1 MTIEFPKNRK
11 EITDQMKIDV
21 RSELGPNSNP
31 FLRNS
36 ALASLIFGAAA
47 RIFDFFSQL
56 QFLLKNMF
64 MDTATGSFLERW
76 GSYVGIGRIPASVAE
91 GFITIEGTLGSVIP
105 NATAFQSTSQVE
117 YTSSGESVVADPK
130 LSVSSIIL
138 VGSEAVVVTETPHN
152 YASGI
157 TVTITGADQFAY
169 NGSFVVTVTDVSQFT
184 YAVTGTPVTPATGTI
199 KATALSA
206 QVKLISIDFGE
217 SANLNSGESVSLT
230 TPIIGVDNTGFVQF
244 DGIVGGENIEDDASL
259 RNRIL
264 DRYQNPV
271 SFFNVAE
278 IEQKA
283 KTVAGVTRVFVQ
295 EITPEPGAITVFFV
309 KDNDTN
315 IIPVLI
321 DRQRVKKAILEIK
334 PGHVFG
340 GSVEDPDSGDIH
352 VPVLIDLKV
361 EFVFSAVD
369 PDTPSLRESI
379 IKNLDQVF
387 RGSNQVGVNISKF
400 TYQCAIFDSFDDAGN
415 KVKSFTLSFPT
426 TDIIVAS
433 NEIATLGSV
442 IFP

>member
-21 RSELGPNSNP
+21 RAELGPNSNP

-76 GSYVGIGRIPASVAE
+76 GSYVKIGRTPASAAE
-91 GFITIEGTLGSVIP
+91 GFITIQGTVDSVIP
-105 NATAFQSTSQVE
+105 NATTFQSTSQVQ
-117 YTSSGESVVADPK
+117 YTSNGEAVISAPILFVT
-130 LSVSSIIL
+130 SIIV
-138 VGSEAVVVTETPHN
+138 VGSEAVVETETNHF

-157 TVTITGADQFAY
+157 NVIISGAAQPEY
-169 NGSFVVTVTDVSQFT
+169 NGEFIITVTDLNQFK
-184 YAVTGTPVTPATGTI
+184 YAITGTPISPATGLI
-199 KATALSA
+199 EAEAATAS
-206 QVKLISIDFGE
+206 VNLISVDFGE
-217 SANLNSGESVSLT
+217 AANLNSGEAVSIT
-230 TPIIGVDNTGFVQF
+230 TPIVGIDNTGFVQF
-244 DGIVGGENIEDDASL
+244 DGIVGGENIEDDEGL

-271 SFFNVAE
+271 SFFNVAQ

-309 KDNDTN
+309 KDNDTD
-315 IIPVLI
+315 IIPLLI
-321 DRQRVKKAILEIK
+321 DRQRVKAAILEIK

-340 GSVEDPDSGDIH
+340 GTVEDPDSGDIH
-352 VPVLIDLKV
+352 VPLLIDKKV
-361 EFVFSAVD
+361 DFGFISLD
-369 PDTPSLRESI
+369 PDTQSLRESI

-387 RGSNQVGVNISKF
+387 RGSNQVGVNIAKL
-400 TYQCAIFDSFDDAGN
+400 TYECAIFDSFDDAGN
-415 KVKSFTLSFPT
+415 KVKSFQLSTPFG
-426 TDIIVAS
+426 DIPVAS
-433 NEIATLGSV
+433 NEIATLGV
-442 IFP
+442 VTFP